1 MQDISSKNRRYVLT
15 PSLTDLTTF
24 RTMSRLLL
32 LLISL
37 LIASAIHN
45 AYAQG
50 LRFHG
55 NETDI
60 ADRSGLTI
68 PSPEDTPFPVNHL
81 SVKFSIHVNNPSSS
95 GFIFGITN
103 KETGEMLNLMLRNT
117 FSGDSV
123 YISFAKEGERELCT
137 SSFHTHDITAR
148 NIGIAAEIDKESDSG
163 KISIDGKT
171 HHVDKL
177 GLAGKDFTPQLNFG
191 LTRHI
196 VETASVSISD
206 LCIATDGSRREIPL
220 KESDGTAV
228 HDSKGKVA
236 GLAYNPIWQINEAFH
251 WRKIAEF
258 KSPTPTGCAFDPV
271 NRKFYSYNSD
281 SITTFDANRLHIKK
295 TPLKGDG
302 KLPVRHGMNLYS
314 TKTGMIYP
322 YEIYY
327 DDFSCEINPE
337 EATWRLLAHTND
349 NKAIHHHAHILCNN
363 DSATWI
369 FGGYGDRKYFN
380 KFVRFNLHTH
390 RFDTI
395 PLKGDGIPPRFFA
408 SMGATAS
415 GDTIYLYGGKGNKEG
430 KQDLGVKYYYD
441 LYLIN
446 LKDSTSKRLW
456 RQTPPSKDMVPVRT
470 LLPSTKEGCVYAMA
484 YPEYRTHSS
493 LQLYRISLSD
503 GSRTAVGDSI
513 PILSDEIATNAALYR
528 PTGGDMIFCV
538 VQEFEKEGATTTRIY
553 SLAAPP
559 VSEDEII
566 AMSGNGLREKTPI
579 WIYITG
585 ISIICLITLA
595 IIIIRRHRHCPKS
608 LTANP
613 TDALAG
619 PANPDPHESQIVQ
632 PIQESSLPQEH
643 EQPYVIKNETSSD
656 TTFNPDTSTHPIAD
670 EFLPNLTDKN
680 HISLFGPF
688 LVTGE
693 SGRDITYMFSPKLK
707 KMFIYILLYTVSRN
721 GVTSSD
727 LSSVFW
733 ADKEPDKVKNLRNVT
748 LNKLRKVLSE
758 MVGISLVYEQGL
770 FRIDMTAEVG
780 CDFLEIYRLSSSL
793 HNFNPDNDKC
803 RIINSIL
810 IKGKFLADTEDPIF
824 DYFRQKIESYTIEY
838 LAATIEYNFNHGK
851 YDKARRLCNTL
862 MKTDPISEVA
872 LEYGIKS
879 CRAIG
884 MNDKAMTIY
893 SSFVKE
899 YRRMMGEDYPHPIDK
914 FS

>member
-1 MQDISSKNRRYVLT
+1 MQYISPVFRRYVLT

-32 LLISL
+32 SLIYL

-45 AYAQG
+45 ADAQG

-60 ADRSGLTI
+60 ADRSALTI
-68 PSPEDTPFPVNHL
+68 PSPEDTPVPVNHL

-103 KETGEMLNLMLRNT
+103 RETGEMLNLMLRNT

-137 SSFHTHDITAR
+137 SSFHTHDITTR
-148 NIGIAAEIDKESDSG
+148 NIGIAAGIDKESDSG
-163 KISIDGKT
+163 KISIDGKAY
-171 HHVDKL
+171 HVDKL

-206 LCIATDGSRREIPL
+206 LCIVTDGIRREIPL
-220 KESDGTAV
+220 KESEGTAV

-236 GLAYNPIWQINEAFH
+236 GLVYNLIWQINEAYH

-281 SITTFDANRLHIKK
+281 SITTFDANRLNIKK
-295 TPLKGDG
+295 THLKGAG

-314 TKTGMIYP
+314 TKTDRIYP

-327 DDFSCEINPE
+327 DDFSCEINPAD
-337 EATWRLLAHTND
+337 ATWRLLAHTDD
-349 NKAIHHHAHILCNN
+349 NKAIHHHAHLLCNN

-408 SMGATAS
+408 SMGASAS

-470 LLPSTKEGCVYAMA
+470 LLPSTEEGCVYAMA

-493 LQLYRISLSD
+493 LQLYRFSLAD

-513 PILSDEIATNAALYR
+513 PILSDEIATNAALYK

-538 VQEFEKEGATTTRIY
+538 IQEFEKEGATTTRIY
-553 SLAAPP
+553 SLATPP
-559 VSEDEII
+559 VSEEELNFY
-566 AMSGNGLREKTPI
+566 ATQRNGRFPI
-579 WIYITG
+579 T
-585 ISIICLITLA
+585 
-595 IIIIRRHRHCPKS
+595 IIIILASVSAIAVFLAMAFYKRRKRNVSSSISTPDATPIS
-608 LTANP
+608 DTAHEPEN
-613 TDALAG
+613 TSA
-619 PANPDPHESQIVQ
+619 PAVVNKPERIPQNAITAYKME
-632 PIQESSLPQEH
+632 SLPEI
-643 EQPYVIKNETSSD
+643 PSANR
-656 TTFNPDTSTHPIAD
+656 
-670 EFLPNLTDKN
+670 
-680 HISLFGPF
+680 ISLFGTF
-688 LVTGE
+688 TAIG
-693 SGRDITYMFSPKLK
+693 SDGIDISHLFSPKLK
-707 KMFIYILLYTVSRN
+707 VIFIYLLMGTLAKGGVSAD
-721 GVTSSD
+721 D
-727 LSSVFW
+727 LNSAFW
-733 ADKEPDKVKNLRNVT
+733 PDKEPDKMKNLRNV
-748 LNKLRKVLSE
+748 NIAKLRKILTD
-758 MVGISLVYEQGL
+758 
-770 FRIDMTAEVG
+770 FRG
-780 CDFLEIYRLSSSL
+780 LEIIYENGRFTIVADESCYCDIHRFYRLTDNL
-793 HNFNPDNDKC
+793 RNLYPDSNAL
-803 RIINSIL
+803 REVRSIIAQ
-810 IKGKFLADTEDPIF
+810 GKFLTGVETPELDMYKSVVEAYSLDLLLKIIDEYTDKFRWEDVA
-824 DYFRQKIESYTIEY
+824 RCCQ
-838 LAATIEYNFNHGK
+838 AALRIDPLSEPAMYHGVRAYNAMGHKVRARNI
-851 YDKARRLCNTL
+851 YDNFSAAWRKL
-862 MKTDPISEVA
+862 
-872 LEYGIKS
+872 
-879 CRAIG
+879 
-884 MNDKAMTIY
+884 Y
-893 SSFVKE
+893 SQ
-899 YRRMMGEDYPHPIDK
+899 DYPTS
-914 FS
+914 FSDITKECRENQ